1 MCPSVA
7 KPGRSAPAAAPPAG
21 QPAAPY
27 ELYRTRFPGH
37 TFVLCRLASL
47 ILLARLDRRVI
58 PKLLETPGLVVPLHE
73 VGRGGADGLE
83 VLKDSAVD
91 RLLLERAIPPL
102 RHPVRFRFLDKAEA
116 GVAVKGGAKLDHRG
130 GGKLDH

>member
-1 MCPSVA
+1 MLLLFTVPHPVPWTHICAMP
-7 KPGRSAPAAAPPAG
+7 PGGAHTPRAP
-21 QPAAPY
+21 
-27 ELYRTRFPGH
+27 R
-37 TFVLCRLASL
+37 
-47 ILLARLDRRVI
+47 RRVI

-73 VGRGGADGLE
+73 VGHGGADGLE

-116 GVAVKGGAKLDHRG
+116 GVDPPIPDLLEEVV
-130 GGKLDH
+130 